1 MTSNPYHFEWRI
13 KNIMTEYKKRSEDFS
28 RLSDLENL
36 LAELNHN
43 LASAN
48 ERYLEGS
55 SEKFSKI
62 FVVGALRSG
71 TTLFTQ
77 WLANTGL
84 AAYPTNMLSRFFG
97 APLVGAKIQQLLTDP
112 RYNFRN
118 EILDFN
124 SDIEFSSDNGKT
136 KGALAPNEFWYF
148 WRRFLPFDEVDYMPG
163 KELRE
168 KGNLKGLRDELNA
181 LANIFEKPFAMKAM
195 IMNQNIAELAE
206 QFDKSLFI
214 WVRRDPVFN
223 IQSALEARK
232 RQYGDINTWYSFKIK
247 EYPQLKNLDPLESV
261 AGQIVAINHS
271 VEKGIASLPEHKK
284 LVVQY
289 EDFCQ
294 RPRHYYEEIRSR
306 LLEQGGL
313 SGGQASAY
321 SGEVSFSNTN
331 RWRLEEYSQD
341 DAELAFEA
349 LTKSKG

>member
-1 MTSNPYHFEWRI
+1 
-13 KNIMTEYKKRSEDFS
+13 MTEHEKRAEEFS
-28 RLSDLENL
+28 RVSDLEKL
-36 LAELNHN
+36 LAELNGN
-43 LASAN
+43 LAGAN
-48 ERYLEGS
+48 KRYLNDCH
-55 SEKFSKI
+55 EKFPKI

-77 WLANTGL
+77 WLADTGL
-84 AAYPTNMLSRFFG
+84 VAYPTNMLSRFFG

-124 SDIEFSSDNGKT
+124 SDIEFGSDNGKT

-148 WRRFLPFDEVDYMPG
+148 WRRFLPFDELDYMPG
-163 KELRE
+163 RELQA
-168 KGNLKGLRDELNA
+168 KSNLEGLRDELNA

-195 IMNQNIAELAE
+195 IMNQNIPELAE
-206 QFDKSLFI
+206 QFDKALFI

-232 RQYGDINTWYSFKIK
+232 RQYDDINTWYSFKIK

-261 AGQIVAINHS
+261 AGQIVAINNS
-271 VEKGIASLPEHKK
+271 VEQGIASMPEHKK
-284 LVVQY
+284 VVVQY

-306 LLEQGGL
+306 LVEQGGL
-313 SGGQASAY
+313 SGELATAY
-321 SGEVSFSNTN
+321 SGETTFSNTN
-331 RWRLEEYSQD
+331 RWRLEEYSQS
-341 DAELAFEA
+341 DAERVLE
-349 LTKSKG
+349 TVIKREG